1 MNRADDI
8 VYRKTALGVAALATR
23 SGVLTPRAR
32 MALILVN
39 GHDSLALLAIKLG
52 TEAVEL
58 VRMLLDRGLVEEVV
72 PVGAPAALA
81 PAPAAEAVSA
91 PAPAVDA
98 DARLASLKRTALVRL
113 TPHFGPDVDV
123 VCRPLLAAV
132 TDDAYGAALAAIEA
146 KLAIYLGR
154 KGASSLCADLRP
166 GGHAS

>member
-23 SGVLTPRAR
+23 SGALTPRAR

-39 GHDSLALLAIKLG
+39 GHDSLALLAGKLG

-58 VRMLLDRGLVEEVV
+58 VQMLLDRGLIEEVV
-72 PVGAPAALA
+72 PVAAPAARA
-81 PAPAAEAVSA
+81 PAPPAAPPSA

-98 DARLASLKRTALVRL
+98 DAHLASLKRTALVRL

-132 TDDAYGAALAAIEA
+132 TDDSYGAALAAIEA

-154 KGASSLCADLRP
+154 KGASSLLADLRP
-166 GGHAS
+166 EGHAP